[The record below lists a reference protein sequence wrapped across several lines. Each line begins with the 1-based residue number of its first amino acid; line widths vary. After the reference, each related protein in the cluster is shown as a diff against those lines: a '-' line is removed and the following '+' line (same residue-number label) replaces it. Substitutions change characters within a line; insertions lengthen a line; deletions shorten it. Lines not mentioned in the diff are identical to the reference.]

1 MTLGMTTS
9 GQQYDHDYIIIGSGF
24 GGSVAAL
31 RLSEKGYRVL
41 VLEKGKRLSAAD
53 FPKRNWNLRKWLW
66 VPALRFFG
74 FFRITLFRHLT
85 VLSGVGVGGGSLVY
99 ANALQVP
106 PAAFFRSGSWA
117 GLADWEQELAPH
129 YQSVITM
136 LGAVPNPRLEPGDR
150 ALEKLAGER
159 GQTDRFGPTTT
170 AVFFGEPEVTVSDPY
185 FGGTGPERA
194 GCNFC
199 GGCMVGCRFNA
210 KNTLDKNYLFLAES
224 LGAKVLPGSE
234 AVDAAPVRKA
244 DGSEGYRVTWKPSTA
259 WTGRKGSA
267 TCRGVVFS
275 GGVLGTVKLLAK
287 LRKSSLPG
295 LSERVGH
302 GVRTNSESLMG
313 VMTFDK
319 ATKFSDGVAIGS
331 ILQTDEHSFIE
342 PVRYPSGSG
351 FWRLFMAPLAHGRSV
366 VTRIAKMLFELARHP
381 VENLRIYSVS
391 NWAERTQILLFMR
404 TIDSTLRLV
413 AGRCGLRSETD
424 QGEPPTAFIPEAKEL
439 AEHYARIVNGK
450 PVVLLSETL
459 LGIPTTAHILGGAV
473 MGRDR
478 SEGVIDSNN
487 RVFGYRE
494 LYICDGS
501 MVSANPGVN
510 PSLTI
515 AALAERAMARIPP
528 KGREQ
533 ENVELDAENVR

>member
-1 MTLGMTTS
+1 MSTS
-9 GQQYDHDYIIIGSGF
+9 GQQYDHDFIIIGSGF

-41 VLEKGKRLSAAD
+41 VLEKGKRLSAKD

-66 VPALRFFG
+66 LPTLRFFG
-74 FFRITLFRHLT
+74 FFRITLYRHVT

-106 PAAFFRSGSWA
+106 PKEFFRSGSWA
-117 GLADWEQELAPH
+117 GLADWERELAPH
-129 YQSVITM
+129 YQTVLTM

-150 ALEKLAGER
+150 ALEKLAGEK
-159 GQTDRFGPTTT
+159 GQAGMFGPTTT
-170 AVFFGEPEVTVSDPY
+170 AVFFGEPEVAVPDPY

-210 KNTLDKNYLFLAES
+210 KNTLDKNYLHLAEGK
-224 LGAKVLPGSE
+224 GAKILPEAE
-234 AVDAAPVRKA
+234 AVDIVPLGKA
-244 DGSEGYRVTWKPSTA
+244 DGSEGYRAAWRSSTA
-259 WTGRKGSA
+259 WAGRKGSA
-267 TCRGVVFS
+267 TCRGVVFA
-275 GGVLGTVKLLAK
+275 GGVLGTVKLLVK
-287 LRKSSLPG
+287 LGKTSLPE

-313 VMTFDK
+313 VMTFDR

-331 ILQTDEHSFIE
+331 ILQTDEHSFLE

-351 FWRLFMAPLAHGRSV
+351 FWRLFMAPLAHGQSV
-366 VTRIAKMLFELARHP
+366 VTRIAKMLYDLVRHP
-381 VENLRIYSVS
+381 VDNLKVYCVG
-391 NWAERTQILLFMR
+391 NWAEKTQILLFMR

-413 AGRCGLRSETD
+413 AGRWRLRTEKD
-424 QGEPPTAFIPEAKEL
+424 QGEAPTAFIPEAKEL
-439 AEHYARIVNGK
+439 AERYAQMVNGK
-450 PVVLLSETL
+450 PMVLLSETL

-473 MGRDR
+473 MGKDR
-478 SEGVIDSNN
+478 TEGVIDTSN
-487 RVFGYRE
+487 RVFGYQN

-501 MVSANPGVN
+501 VVSANPGVN

-515 AALAERAMARIPP
+515 AAIAERAMSSVPP
-528 KGREQ
+528 GAPVHPVQAPLFTPEKGSTS
-533 ENVELDAENVR
+533 